1 MQLYEHDPVRTAQ
14 LTAFVKACMDEVAL
28 RVGPQQLEGV
38 YLKDADQAVLREIYK
53 NLGIIA

>member
-1 MQLYEHDPVRTAQ
+1 MVYRHEILST
-14 LTAFVKACMDEVAL
+14 FVKACMDEVAL